1 MSRIASLFLG
11 LASIFCPGCDGGNS
25 TKASSE
31 KDGYGSVAD
40 SLAASSDWVIDQCRV
55 TYKGKPIPLGSA
67 YPEIVAVF
75 GPPDDSV
82 IGDSGL
88 AGRPRNYYWD
98 KIGIEA
104 SAVVENDPAHYQL
117 RILFREA
124 LPPPA
129 SSTNKYR
136 RPRGT
141 TTFGIRPY
149 GRLDSLTQEHLL
161 DVSFSETGTV
171 IGAPSRFL
179 QIPFSADSYMEINPF
194 HGRSSGPS
202 IIGFDF
208 YLASP
213 RTGPYQTYPQIHSAL
228 GDNCKL
234 PGSR

>member
-1 MSRIASLFLG
+1 MAVVATIQADSYPVGMDLSPDGKWLVVTAQGHTDGGGNSVMVYRVETERSLDHEPHRILVPWSGFD
-11 LASIFCPGCDGGNS
+11 FRPGCDGGNS

-67 YPEIVAVF
+67 YPEIVAMF

-136 RPRGT
+136 RPEAQ
-141 TTFGIRPY
+141 P
-149 GRLDSLTQEHLL
+149 
-161 DVSFSETGTV
+161 
-171 IGAPSRFL
+171 PSGSARTAGS
-179 QIPFSADSYMEINPF
+179 IP
-194 HGRSSGPS
+194 
-202 IIGFDF
+202 
-208 YLASP
+208 
-213 RTGPYQTYPQIHSAL
+213 
-228 GDNCKL
+228 
-234 PGSR
+234 